1 MIPSFAAGASCQM
14 QVTTNGVPTSV
25 GTYGWT
31 ATGVAFVTTTG
42 IAPSILP
49 IEGGGSFLF
58 TASVANPSAGIGDT
72 SLRGL
77 SSVSLSCPVTGGGS
91 VTVPATAQVDANG
104 LQMSVTP
111 SSFSRAITG
120 ACPVSVTLASGN
132 VITTST
138 PNVPGVW
145 VQANVPAIT
154 VTPDHGA
161 ENQKDGS
168 LQMITVAASS
178 TLAGAT
184 GVSFDYCPA
193 TNPSGTYASMLVKPS
208 ADQTQ
213 LSVQVP
219 AGVPAGK
226 CAVVVSMPA
235 AGARPAGYTLATSPP
250 KGGFTFDSPYQGPIT
265 VTITNPYAG
274 GSARSGVPD
283 SSLYVS
289 VLGDPSGGG
298 SVTSIQGGTNLFAGL
313 NVQTLVSAPLTSMAG
328 YNSASHSATLTLT
341 PPIASGNLYFSNQSL
356 TGPPPG
362 PTVSTARYGFAEF
375 TYNSSGLDVDLTLI
389 DQIGFTMS
397 SALLAKDSSVIQGS
411 YRDTGC
417 LVNIV
422 NALSNTGLNLNS
434 TTASTPGVMRYN
446 GSGPAVTPS
455 AGQWTYAQLAGNPA
469 WSGIVGAAKLPQ
481 GYPPVATYANSVT
494 GPLTVRD
501 QLGDAKYG
509 GQFDYTASLAN
520 GMWTLMG
527 NIAIGSPQGTQQGPM
542 MQIEQ
547 AGISGRGSHGGTG
560 FGIYGQ
566 NGPFLAYLPT
576 GTPSA
581 PAYGPALSW
590 AADGGVPTQ
599 WQNLVKT
606 IYRDFIAGF
615 AYGYWNT
622 TEFAHSDD
630 TGASGSNFTRDP
642 LDAAYASAQSSYPKS
657 GQYAWNV
664 YDEVIRSHS
673 NIDGGGSPKPSGA
686 YGMAYSDT
694 FVPSDLSPNQSQE
707 FAYGWKVTLGDP
719 TSCSDPQASLSPAR
733 ERLQLKLG
741 QRIVPVQAGLTASSS
756 NQFVEYTAKGFT
768 APVKYSIAKPDG
780 SPVALPQG
788 LSFSRATGVI
798 SGVSVVNAAPQNY
811 QVTASDGRLTASSLV
826 TVEVGTASV
835 KPVAQ
840 SIIGH
845 LGTAVVPSAPLVTEG
860 LPGKA
865 TFDISPALPAGLH
878 LNASTGIVS
887 GTPTQSSA
895 ERAYAIT
902 AVDRSVRAQTS
913 LSLEVLPAWSVSPAQ
928 QTVVAKVGTPITP
941 TSPFMVTGF
950 VSTPSYAI
958 APALPAGL
966 SLNASTGV
974 VSGTATQALSTTNYK
989 ITAKGRT
996 GAASTT
1002 LTLTVAPLAQ
1012 GISPAKQFL
1021 TGPTSVYQSSVPL
1034 RPTGFSGQMTY
1045 ALAPAAVPAG
1055 MWFNSAT
1062 GVMSGTPTQNW
1073 NTVYTV
1079 TGSDG
1084 RSSASVTISLVI
1096 APSANPAPSQTP
1108 SANPTA
1114 RPTCPPGSFWLPRL
1128 GQCVEI
1134 N

>member
-1 MIPSFAAGASCQM
+1 M
-14 QVTTNGVPTSV
+14 PTPV
-25 GTYGWT
+25 GSYGWT

-49 IEGGGSFLF
+49 IQGGGSFLF

-72 SLRGL
+72 GLQGL
-77 SSVSLSCPVTGGGS
+77 SSVSLSCPMTGGGS

-111 SSFSRAITG
+111 SSFSGAIAG

-138 PNVPGVW
+138 PNAPGVW

-161 ENQKDGS
+161 ENQTDGS
-168 LQMITVAASS
+168 LQMVTVAGSS

-193 TNPSGTYASMLVKPS
+193 ANPSGTYASALVKPS

-250 KGGFTFDSPYQGPIT
+250 LGGFTFDPPYQGLIT
-265 VTITNPYAG
+265 VTVSNPYNAG
-274 GSARSGVPD
+274 VPRSGVAD
-283 SSLYVS
+283 GSLYIS
-289 VLGDPSGGG
+289 VLGDPTGGG
-298 SVTSIQGGTNLFAGL
+298 VVSSIQSGSNLFAGL
-313 NVQTLVSAPLTSMAG
+313 NTTTLVSAPFTSMAG
-328 YNSASHSATLTLT
+328 YNSTTHSATLTLL
-341 PPIASGNLYFSNQSL
+341 PPVASGNLYFSNQSL
-356 TGPPPG
+356 TGSPPD
-362 PTVSTARYGFAEF
+362 PTTSKSRYGFVEF
-375 TYNSSGLDVDLTLI
+375 TYNSSGIDVDLTLI

-397 SALLAKDSSVIQGS
+397 SALLAKDSSVISGS

-422 NALSNTGLNLNS
+422 NALSGTGLNLNA
-434 TTASTPGVMRYN
+434 TTASSQGVMRYGGATIQPTPTP
-446 GSGPAVTPS
+446 GS
-455 AGQWTYAQLAGNPA
+455 WTYAQLAGNSNWA
-469 WSGIVGAAKLPQ
+469 GIVGAAKLPQ
-481 GYPPVATYANSVT
+481 SYPLVASYANSVK

-501 QLGDAKYG
+501 QLGDKYYG
-509 GQFDYTASLAN
+509 GQFNYTATLAS
-520 GMWTLMG
+520 GVWTLIG
-527 NIAIGSPQGTQQGPM
+527 NVAIGSTQGTQQGPKL
-542 MQIEQ
+542 QIEQ
-547 AGISGRGSHGGTG
+547 AGISAAGSHGGTG
-560 FGIYGQ
+560 FGVYGQ

-576 GTPSA
+576 GTAAAPS
-581 PAYGPALSW
+581 YGPALSW
-590 AADGGVPTQ
+590 AADGGVPST
-599 WQNLVKT
+599 WQNVVKT

-622 TEFAHSDD
+622 TEFADSTD
-630 TGASGSNFTRDP
+630 TGASGANFTRDP
-642 LDAAYASAQSSYPKS
+642 LDDAYAHAQGSYPNA

-707 FAYGWKVTLGDP
+707 FAYGWNLTLGDP

-741 QRIVPVQAGLTASSS
+741 QAIVPVQAGLAASSS

-780 SPVALPQG
+780 SPVVLPKG

-798 SGVSVVNAAPQNY
+798 SGASAVNAALQSY
-811 QVTASDGRLTASSLV
+811 QITASDGRLTASSFI
-826 TVEVGTASV
+826 TIEVGTASV

-840 SIIGH
+840 SLTGH
-845 LGTAVVPSAPLVTEG
+845 LGAVVVPSAPLVTEG
-860 LPGKA
+860 FPGKA
-865 TFDISPALPAGLH
+865 SFDISPALPAGLH
-878 LNASTGIVS
+878 LDSSTGVVS

-902 AVDRSVRAQTS
+902 AVDGSVKAQTS

-928 QTVVAKVGTPITP
+928 QTVVAKVGTAITP
-941 TSPFMVTGF
+941 TVPFMVTGF
-950 VSTPSYAI
+950 VNTPSYAI
-958 APALPAGL
+958 APALPTGL
-966 SLNASTGV
+966 SLNPSTGV
-974 VSGTATQALSTTNYK
+974 VAGTATQALSTTNYK

-1002 LTLTVAPLAQ
+1002 LTLTVAPLIG

-1034 RPTGFSGQMTY
+1034 RPVGFLGPLTY
-1045 ALAPAAVPAG
+1045 ALAPSAVPAG

-1096 APSANPAPSQTP
+1096 APSANPAPSPTP
-1108 SANPTA
+1108 SANPTT
-1114 RPTCPPGSFWLPRL
+1114 RPTCPPGSFWLPSV